1 MTSDQFYSGY
11 QCVSFGYLWL
21 NVPGKPRMMRQK
33 VRKAE
38 MTYWAFNKNRARTY
52 KCVFFFSSIL
62 AQTKEWGK
70 INLNNCTPPHCIPVF
85 SVKSC
90 YKLWIEKQGQ
100 GFVEDKSFSLCRFY
114 NEGGGGGKNAAV
126 LWLISRSEANLVVFR
141 ARERQLTG
149 RSSRRRIRF
158 LLWSRRWSAPVHFLR
173 LRNKMSTPV
182 ETPRVGA
189 LICSPHS
196 VWCEKSELIP
206 LDDTWKRLLWRWAE
220 YVYAAKCYRIHM
232 QVIWG

>member
-1 MTSDQFYSGY
+1 M
-11 QCVSFGYLWL
+11 W
-21 NVPGKPRMMRQK
+21 
-33 VRKAE
+33 
-38 MTYWAFNKNRARTY
+38 
-52 KCVFFFSSIL
+52 FFSHRSLLKQKSEERSTSTTAHRRTAFQYFLSNPVINCEL
-62 AQTKEWGK
+62 KNKAKVLWRTKVSPCADFTTK
-70 INLNNCTPPHCIPVF
+70 
-85 SVKSC
+85 
-90 YKLWIEKQGQ
+90 
-100 GFVEDKSFSLCRFY
+100 
-114 NEGGGGGKNAAV
+114 EGGGGENAAV